1 MAQKLPGEQ
10 LFSPLTLFF
19 ETTRNAPLLG
29 KNVFGAQ

>member
-1 MAQKLPGEQ
+1 MAQKLPGKQ
-10 LFSPLTLFF
+10 LFSRLTLVF